1 MASSLNIVELI
12 ENNPITRLSSTYQD
26 KLLNK
31 IKSSFTDNEQQL
43 FVASFYC
50 YLNYNSKTE
59 FVIDL
64 DDVWKWLEFSTK
76 QKAKMLLETQF
87 TIDVDYKLLTNLQVR
102 QKKDAR
108 GGHNKET
115 IMLTIRTFK
124 LFCLKAGTKKAEQI
138 HEYYIKLEETL
149 QDVVNEES
157 NELKLQLERKTTELN
172 NHIIISMNEKELI
185 REKTLIEQFHNNSQ
199 CVYYGIIDNLS
210 TNNEKLVK
218 FGNSNNLKQRVKQH
232 KDTYLNFRLVNAF
245 KVENKLQIE
254 NAIKEHSFFSQKQR
268 TITLRDKKYVE
279 LLNIEGVNFSD
290 IDNVIKDIITRIEY
304 SPDNYIKLLTE
315 NKLLKAK
322 LLQEKLLHD
331 KLLQEKLLKDTLLK
345 DKSLKEK
352 LKNINITND
361 LSLLR
366 SENNRIKME
375 NLTLIKKYNALKHK
389 TKDDGDNDIITY
401 DDLSSDSQPQHVSTQ
416 EVANY
421 GNVITTLKKN
431 IKNKQG
437 VYHINGVDYKLL
449 EGTRQEVWDGI
460 AYQTSGVLHK
470 HDLIINKS
478 GKIVS
483 KKKCIQETINN
494 KFLKSGIIT
503 LKNIP
508 VQDVIPSL

>member
-12 ENNPITRLSSTYQD
+12 ENNPITRLSCTYQD

-50 YLNYNSKTE
+50 YLNYNSKTD

-64 DDVWKWLEFSTK
+64 DDVWKWLGFS
-76 QKAKMLLETQF
+76 QKYNAKHMLEKHF
-87 TIDVDYKLLTNLQVR
+87 IIDTEYKIFAPEGSGA
-102 QKKDAR
+102 KKDAR

-124 LFCLKAGTKKAEQI
+124 LFCLKASTKKAEQI

-279 LLNIEGVNFSD
+279 LLNIEGVSFSD
-290 IDNVIKDIITRIEY
+290 IDNVIKDIITCIEY
-304 SPDNYIKLLTE
+304 SPENYIKLLAE
-315 NKLLKAK
+315 NKLLKEKIENIHK
-322 LLQEKLLHD
+322 LNL
-331 KLLQEKLLKDTLLK
+331 
-345 DKSLKEK
+345 
-352 LKNINITND
+352 TND
-361 LSLLR
+361 LILLR
-366 SENNRIKME
+366 SENNRIKIE
-375 NLTLIKKYNALKHK
+375 NLTLIKKYNALKHR

-401 DDLSSDSQPQHVSTQ
+401 DNLSSESQPQHVSKQ

-460 AYQTSGVLHK
+460 AYQTPGVLHK

-478 GKIVS
+478 GKLVS
-483 KKKCIQETINN
+483 KKKCIQETIDN
-494 KFLKSGIIT
+494 KFVKCGIIK
-503 LKNIP
+503 LKNKP

>member
-87 TIDVDYKLLTNLQVR
+87 TIDVDYKLLTNLQVK

-304 SPDNYIKLLTE
+304 SPDNYIKLLAE
-315 NKLLKAK
+315 NKLLKEKIENIHK
-322 LLQEKLLHD
+322 LNL
-331 KLLQEKLLKDTLLK
+331 
-345 DKSLKEK
+345 
-352 LKNINITND
+352 TND
-361 LSLLR
+361 LNLLR

-401 DDLSSDSQPQHVSTQ
+401 DDLSSESQPQHVSKQ

-494 KFLKSGIIT
+494 KFLKCGIIK
-503 LKNIP
+503 LKNKP

>member
-87 TIDVDYKLLTNLQVR
+87 TIDVDYKLLTNLQVK

-279 LLNIEGVNFSD
+279 LLNIEGVSFSD

-315 NKLLKAK
+315 NKLLKEKIENIHK
-322 LLQEKLLHD
+322 LNL
-331 KLLQEKLLKDTLLK
+331 
-345 DKSLKEK
+345 
-352 LKNINITND
+352 TND
-361 LSLLR
+361 LNLLR

-375 NLTLIKKYNALKHK
+375 NLALIKKYNALKHK

-401 DDLSSDSQPQHVSTQ
+401 DDLSSESQPQHVSKQ

-449 EGTRQEVWDGI
+449 
-460 AYQTSGVLHK
+460 
-470 HDLIINKS
+470 
-478 GKIVS
+478 
-483 KKKCIQETINN
+483 
-494 KFLKSGIIT
+494 
-503 LKNIP
+503 
-508 VQDVIPSL
+508 

>member
-87 TIDVDYKLLTNLQVR
+87 TIDVDYKLLTNLQVK

-315 NKLLKAK
+315 NKLLKEKIENIHK
-322 LLQEKLLHD
+322 LNL
-331 KLLQEKLLKDTLLK
+331 
-345 DKSLKEK
+345 
-352 LKNINITND
+352 TND
-361 LSLLR
+361 LNLLR

-375 NLTLIKKYNALKHK
+375 NLALIKKYNALKHK

-401 DDLSSDSQPQHVSTQ
+401 DDLSSESQPQHVSKQ

-494 KFLKSGIIT
+494 KFLKCGIIK
-503 LKNIP
+503 LKNNP

>member
-279 LLNIEGVNFSD
+279 LLNIEGVSFSD

-304 SPDNYIKLLTE
+304 SPENYIKLLAE
-315 NKLLKAK
+315 NKLLKEKIENIHK
-322 LLQEKLLHD
+322 LNL
-331 KLLQEKLLKDTLLK
+331 
-345 DKSLKEK
+345 
-352 LKNINITND
+352 TND
-361 LSLLR
+361 LTLLR

-401 DDLSSDSQPQHVSTQ
+401 DDLSTESQPPHVSTQ

-503 LKNIP
+503 LKNTP